1 MLPQA
6 GRLTDV
12 QNRLPVVQELTT
24 DVQER
29 LTDVQNRLA
38 FVQKLITDV

>member
-1 MLPQA
+1 LPQA

-12 QNRLPVVQELTT
+12 QERLTAVQGLIT

-29 LTDVQNRLA
+29 LTDV
-38 FVQKLITDV
+38 